1 MVDKK
6 QMWMDFLN
14 SNAEDD
20 ETLDRLAKDSPVMEK
35 AVAVL
40 RRMSA
45 DEKELYEI
53 EQRDKALRDEVSARK
68 YERQQGFAQGVEKGI
83 KQGLN
88 QGIKQG
94 AEKEREKL
102 RFKLQ
107 NLGMSEEQI
116 QAIFNS

>member
-1 MVDKK
+1 MKWAILWQIRNK
-6 QMWMDFLN
+6 CGWISY

-35 AVAVL
+35 VVAVL

-68 YERQQGFAQGVEKGI
+68 
-83 KQGLN
+83 
-88 QGIKQG
+88 
-94 AEKEREKL
+94 
-102 RFKLQ
+102 
-107 NLGMSEEQI
+107 
-116 QAIFNS
+116 

>member
-1 MVDKK
+1 MGDSMADKK

-68 YERQQGFAQGVEKGI
+68 YERQQGFAQGIEGNET
-83 KQGLN
+83 GN
-88 QGIKQG
+88 
-94 AEKEREKL
+94 
-102 RFKLQ
+102 
-107 NLGMSEEQI
+107 
-116 QAIFNS
+116 

>member
-1 MVDKK
+1 MKWAILWQIRNK
-6 QMWMDFLN
+6 CGWISY

-68 YERQQGFAQGVEKGI
+68 YERQQGFAQGIEGNET
-83 KQGLN
+83 GN
-88 QGIKQG
+88 
-94 AEKEREKL
+94 
-102 RFKLQ
+102 
-107 NLGMSEEQI
+107 
-116 QAIFNS
+116 